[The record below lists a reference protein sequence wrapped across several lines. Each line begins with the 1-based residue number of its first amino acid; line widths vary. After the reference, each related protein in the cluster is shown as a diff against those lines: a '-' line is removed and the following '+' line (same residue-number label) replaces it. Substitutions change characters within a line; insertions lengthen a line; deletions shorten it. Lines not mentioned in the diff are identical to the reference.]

1 MLRGLVRALR
11 CLNDDER
18 GAILIYFTVALFALL
33 PVAGAAMDLGH
44 VFLVKQKLTNAIDS
58 AALAI
63 GRRNNLTSAEATGLV
78 ESLISARYAGTLK
91 SLVVSDTATQVN
103 LSVTVTIP
111 MTFMQILNT
120 QSVDVTVSASAVR
133 PHGKLEM
140 PWFLTKPA
148 PWPARKS
155 RI

>member
-58 AALAI
+58 AALAV

-78 ESLISARYAGTLK
+78 ELLIRARYAGNLK
-91 SLVVSDTATQVN
+91 SLVVSNDSDASQCDRHGDGPN
-103 LSVTVTIP
+103 DIHASA
-111 MTFMQILNT
+111 QH
-120 QSVDVTVSASAVR
+120 TVS
-133 PHGKLEM
+133 
-140 PWFLTKPA
+140 
-148 PWPARKS
+148 
-155 RI
+155 